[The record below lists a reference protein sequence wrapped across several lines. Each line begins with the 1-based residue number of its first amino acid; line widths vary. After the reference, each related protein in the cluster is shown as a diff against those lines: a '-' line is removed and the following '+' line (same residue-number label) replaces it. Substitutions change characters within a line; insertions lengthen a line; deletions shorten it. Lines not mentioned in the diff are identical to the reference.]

1 MAIVPSGV
9 SVPAQS
15 KELDNNVVTTS
26 YGTVYRQVVNLA
38 DPETPTNYQRVGSN
52 GAYVDVRN
60 VVALPLPTGAS
71 TGALQTTGNATL
83 SSIDTK
89 TPNLVSGRVPVDGSS
104 VTQPISAVSLP
115 LPTGASTAALQ
126 TSGNAS
132 LTSINTKL
140 PSLDGGYVPVTI
152 KNSSIEISN
161 DAGNPVPVSGTF
173 WQATQPV
180 SAVSLPLPTGAAT
193 EVTVAGLLTN
203 TQLRASNVNVAVNS
217 ALPTGANTIGSI
229 ANTSFAATQSG
240 TWNVTNISGTVSL
253 PTGAATEATLSA
265 LSAKFSALGQKTMS
279 ASVPVVLASNH
290 SDIVTKK
297 SASSYAHLNSTGTTT
312 IKSGAGILRRV
323 VVNTNGSGSNTFTI
337 YDNTS
342 GSGTVIAA
350 IDTVNGVSGHFE
362 YNVAFSTGLTVV
374 DASGT
379 SADITVIYE

>member
-60 VVALPLPTGAS
+60 VV
-71 TGALQTTGNATL
+71 
-83 SSIDTK
+83 
-89 TPNLVSGRVPVDGSS
+89 
-104 VTQPISAVSLP
+104 SLP

-132 LTSINTKL
+132 LTSIDTKL

-180 SAVSLPLPTGAAT
+180 SGTFWQATQPVSAVSLPLPTGAAT
-193 EVTVAGLLTN
+193 E
-203 TQLRASNVNVAVNS
+203 S
-217 ALPTGANTIGSI
+217 
-229 ANTSFAATQSG
+229 
-240 TWNVTNISGTVSL
+240 
-253 PTGAATEATLSA
+253 TLSA
-265 LSAKFSALGQKTMS
+265 LSAKFSALGQTTMS

-290 SDIVTKK
+290 SDIVTKN

-323 VVNTNGSGSNTFTI
+323 VVNTRGGITNTLTI

-350 IDTVNGVSGHFE
+350 IDTVNGVSGNFE

-374 DASGT
+374 NATGT

>member
-60 VVALPLPTGAS
+60 V
-71 TGALQTTGNATL
+71 
-83 SSIDTK
+83 
-89 TPNLVSGRVPVDGSS
+89 
-104 VTQPISAVSLP
+104 VSLP

-180 SAVSLPLPTGAAT
+180 SGTFWQATQPVSAVSLPLPTGAAT
-193 EVTVAGLLTN
+193 E
-203 TQLRASNVNVAVNS
+203 S
-217 ALPTGANTIGSI
+217 
-229 ANTSFAATQSG
+229 
-240 TWNVTNISGTVSL
+240 
-253 PTGAATEATLSA
+253 TLSA

-323 VVNTNGSGSNTFTI
+323 VINTKGTGSNTLTI

-350 IDTVNGVSGHFE
+350 IDTANGVSGHFE

-374 DASGT
+374 DATGT

>member
-60 VVALPLPTGAS
+60 VV
-71 TGALQTTGNATL
+71 
-83 SSIDTK
+83 
-89 TPNLVSGRVPVDGSS
+89 
-104 VTQPISAVSLP
+104 SLP
-115 LPTGASTAALQ
+115 LPTGASTATLQ

-132 LTSINTKL
+132 LTSIDAKL

-180 SAVSLPLPTGAAT
+180 SFTRLSSGTDSVTANIGTTNGLALDITVDSLLKPSSTLSAVSTITNTVTVKADTLVNQTNAFKVDGSAVTQPVSVVSLPLPIGAAT
-193 EVTVAGLLTN
+193 E
-203 TQLRASNVNVAVNS
+203 S
-217 ALPTGANTIGSI
+217 
-229 ANTSFAATQSG
+229 
-240 TWNVTNISGTVSL
+240 
-253 PTGAATEATLSA
+253 TLSA
-265 LSAKFSALGQKTMS
+265 LSAKFSALGQTTMA

-290 SDIVTKK
+290 SDIVTKN

-323 VVNTNGSGSNTFTI
+323 VINTKGGALNTFTV

-350 IDTVNGVSGHFE
+350 IDTANGVSGNFE

-374 DASGT
+374 GAIGT

>member
-15 KELDNNVVTTS
+15 KELDNTTVTTD
-26 YGTVYRQVVNLA
+26 YGLVYRQVITLA
-38 DPETPTNYQRVGSN
+38 DPETPTNYQRVGSS

-71 TGALQTTGNATL
+71 TAT
-83 SSIDTK
+83 
-89 TPNLVSGRVPVDGSS
+89 
-104 VTQPISAVSLP
+104 
-115 LPTGASTAALQ
+115 LQ

-132 LTSINTKL
+132 LTSIDTKL

-180 SAVSLPLPTGAAT
+180 SGTFWQATQPVSFTRLSSGTDSVTANIGTTNGLALDITVDSLLKPSSTLSAVSTITNTVTVKADTLVNQTNAFKVDGSAVTQPVSAVSLPLPAGAAT
-193 EVTVAGLLTN
+193 
-203 TQLRASNVNVAVNS
+203 AS
-217 ALPTGANTIGSI
+217 
-229 ANTSFAATQSG
+229 
-240 TWNVTNISGTVSL
+240 
-253 PTGAATEATLSA
+253 TLSS
-265 LSAKFSALGQKTMS
+265 LSAKFSALGQNTML

-323 VVNTNGSGSNTFTI
+323 VINTKGGAFNTFTV

-350 IDTVNGVSGHFE
+350 IDTANGVSGNFE

-374 DASGT
+374 GATGT

>member
-60 VVALPLPTGAS
+60 VV
-71 TGALQTTGNATL
+71 
-83 SSIDTK
+83 
-89 TPNLVSGRVPVDGSS
+89 
-104 VTQPISAVSLP
+104 SLP

-132 LTSINTKL
+132 LTSIDTKL

-180 SAVSLPLPTGAAT
+180 SGTFWQATQPVSFTRLSSGTDSVTANIGTTNGLALDITVDSLLKPSSTLSAVSTITNTVTVKADTLVNQTNAFKVDGSAVTQPVSAVSLPLPTGAAT
-193 EVTVAGLLTN
+193 E
-203 TQLRASNVNVAVNS
+203 S
-217 ALPTGANTIGSI
+217 
-229 ANTSFAATQSG
+229 
-240 TWNVTNISGTVSL
+240 
-253 PTGAATEATLSA
+253 TLSS
-265 LSAKFSALGQKTMS
+265 LSAKFSALGQATMA

-323 VVNTNGSGSNTFTI
+323 VINTRGGVLNTFTI

-350 IDTVNGVSGHFE
+350 IDTVNGVSGQFE
-362 YNVAFSTGLTVV
+362 YGVSFSTGLTVV
-374 DASGT
+374 NATGT

>member
-15 KELDNNVVTTS
+15 KELDNTTVTTS
-26 YGTVYRQVVNLA
+26 YGLVYRQVITLA

-60 VVALPLPTGAS
+60 VV
-71 TGALQTTGNATL
+71 
-83 SSIDTK
+83 
-89 TPNLVSGRVPVDGSS
+89 
-104 VTQPISAVSLP
+104 SLP

-132 LTSINTKL
+132 LTSIDTKL

-180 SAVSLPLPTGAAT
+180 SGTFWQATQPVSAVSLPLPTGAAT
-193 EVTVAGLLTN
+193 E
-203 TQLRASNVNVAVNS
+203 S
-217 ALPTGANTIGSI
+217 
-229 ANTSFAATQSG
+229 
-240 TWNVTNISGTVSL
+240 
-253 PTGAATEATLSA
+253 TLSA

-323 VVNTNGSGSNTFTI
+323 VINTKGSASNTFTI

>member
-15 KELDNNVVTTS
+15 KVLDNTTVTTA
-26 YGTVYRQVVNLA
+26 YGIVYRQVVTLA
-38 DPETPTNYQRVGSN
+38 DPETATNYQRVGSN

-60 VVALPLPTGAS
+60 V
-71 TGALQTTGNATL
+71 
-83 SSIDTK
+83 
-89 TPNLVSGRVPVDGSS
+89 
-104 VTQPISAVSLP
+104 VSLP

-180 SAVSLPLPTGAAT
+180 SGTFWQATQPVSAVSLPLPTGAAT
-193 EVTVAGLLTN
+193 E
-203 TQLRASNVNVAVNS
+203 S
-217 ALPTGANTIGSI
+217 
-229 ANTSFAATQSG
+229 
-240 TWNVTNISGTVSL
+240 
-253 PTGAATEATLSA
+253 TLSA

-312 IKSGAGILRRV
+312 IKTGAGIFRRL
-323 VVNTNGSGSNTFTI
+323 VVNTKGSSSNTFTI
-337 YDNTS
+337 YDNTV
-342 GSGTVIAA
+342 GSGTVIAT
-350 IDTVNGVSGHFE
+350 IDTVNAVGGFFE
-362 YNVAFSTGLTVV
+362 YGLAFSIGLTVV
-374 DASGT
+374 SATGT

>member
-15 KELDNNVVTTS
+15 KELDNTTVTTS
-26 YGTVYRQVVNLA
+26 YGLVYRQVITLA

-60 VVALPLPTGAS
+60 VV
-71 TGALQTTGNATL
+71 
-83 SSIDTK
+83 
-89 TPNLVSGRVPVDGSS
+89 
-104 VTQPISAVSLP
+104 
-115 LPTGASTAALQ
+115 
-126 TSGNAS
+126 
-132 LTSINTKL
+132 
-140 PSLDGGYVPVTI
+140 
-152 KNSSIEISN
+152 
-161 DAGNPVPVSGTF
+161 
-173 WQATQPV
+173 
-180 SAVSLPLPTGAAT
+180 SLPLPTGAAT
-193 EVTVAGLLTN
+193 E
-203 TQLRASNVNVAVNS
+203 S
-217 ALPTGANTIGSI
+217 
-229 ANTSFAATQSG
+229 
-240 TWNVTNISGTVSL
+240 
-253 PTGAATEATLSA
+253 TLSA

-374 DASGT
+374 DATGT

>member
-60 VVALPLPTGAS
+60 VV
-71 TGALQTTGNATL
+71 
-83 SSIDTK
+83 
-89 TPNLVSGRVPVDGSS
+89 
-104 VTQPISAVSLP
+104 SLP

-126 TSGNAS
+126 TSGNES

-180 SAVSLPLPTGAAT
+180 SFTRLSSGTDS
-193 EVTVAGLLTN
+193 VTVFQPTAANLN
-203 TQLRASNVNVAVNS
+203 ANVSGTV
-217 ALPTGANTIGSI
+217 
-229 ANTSFAATQSG
+229 AATQSG
-240 TWNVTNISGTVSL
+240 TWHVTNVSGVVSL
-253 PTGAATEATLSA
+253 PTGASTAANQTTGNSSLSSIDTKTPALVTGRVPVDGSAVTQPISAASLPLPAGAATQATLS
-265 LSAKFSALGQKTMS
+265 SIDAKFSALGQKTMS

-323 VVNTNGSGSNTFTI
+323 VINTKGTGSNTFTI

-350 IDTVNGVSGHFE
+350 IDTANGVSCHFE

-374 DASGT
+374 DATGT

>member
-1 MAIVPSGV
+1 MAIIPSGV

-15 KELDNNVVTTS
+15 KELDNTTVTTA
-26 YGTVYRQVVNLA
+26 YGLVYRQVITLA

-60 VVALPLPTGAS
+60 VV
-71 TGALQTTGNATL
+71 
-83 SSIDTK
+83 
-89 TPNLVSGRVPVDGSS
+89 
-104 VTQPISAVSLP
+104 SLP
-115 LPTGASTAALQ
+115 LPTGASTATLQ

-132 LTSINTKL
+132 LTSIDTKL

-161 DAGNPVPVSGTF
+161 DAGDPVPVSGTF
-173 WQATQPV
+173 WQATQPVSFTRLSSGTDSVTADIGTTNGLALDITVDSLLKPSSTLSAVSTITNTVTVKADTLVNQTNAFKVDGSAVTQPV

-193 EVTVAGLLTN
+193 E
-203 TQLRASNVNVAVNS
+203 S
-217 ALPTGANTIGSI
+217 
-229 ANTSFAATQSG
+229 
-240 TWNVTNISGTVSL
+240 
-253 PTGAATEATLSA
+253 TLSA
-265 LSAKFSALGQKTMS
+265 LSAKFSALGQTTMA

-323 VVNTNGSGSNTFTI
+323 VINTKGGALNTFTI

-350 IDTVNGVSGHFE
+350 IDTTSGVLGNFE

-374 DASGT
+374 DAIGT

>member
-15 KELDNNVVTTS
+15 KELDNTTVTTS
-26 YGTVYRQVVNLA
+26 YGLVYRQVITLA

-60 VVALPLPTGAS
+60 VV
-71 TGALQTTGNATL
+71 
-83 SSIDTK
+83 
-89 TPNLVSGRVPVDGSS
+89 
-104 VTQPISAVSLP
+104 
-115 LPTGASTAALQ
+115 
-126 TSGNAS
+126 
-132 LTSINTKL
+132 
-140 PSLDGGYVPVTI
+140 
-152 KNSSIEISN
+152 
-161 DAGNPVPVSGTF
+161 
-173 WQATQPV
+173 
-180 SAVSLPLPTGAAT
+180 SLPLPTGAAT
-193 EVTVAGLLTN
+193 E
-203 TQLRASNVNVAVNS
+203 S
-217 ALPTGANTIGSI
+217 
-229 ANTSFAATQSG
+229 
-240 TWNVTNISGTVSL
+240 
-253 PTGAATEATLSA
+253 TLSA

-323 VVNTNGSGSNTFTI
+323 VINTKGTGSNTLTI

-374 DASGT
+374 DATGT

>member
-1 MAIVPSGV
+1 MTSGFV
-9 SVPAQS
+9 QVPAQS
-15 KELDNNVVTTS
+15 KNLDTNTVTTTE
-26 YGTVYRQVVNLA
+26 GIVHRQVVNLA
-38 DPETPTNYQRVGSN
+38 DPTTPTSYMTVGAN

-60 VVALPLPTGAS
+60 V
-71 TGALQTTGNATL
+71 
-83 SSIDTK
+83 
-89 TPNLVSGRVPVDGSS
+89 
-104 VTQPISAVSLP
+104 VSLP

-132 LTSINTKL
+132 LTSIDTKL

-180 SAVSLPLPTGAAT
+180 SGTFWQATQPVSAVSLPLPTGAAT
-193 EVTVAGLLTN
+193 E
-203 TQLRASNVNVAVNS
+203 S
-217 ALPTGANTIGSI
+217 
-229 ANTSFAATQSG
+229 
-240 TWNVTNISGTVSL
+240 
-253 PTGAATEATLSA
+253 TLSA
-265 LSAKFSALGQKTMS
+265 LSAKFSALGQNTML

-290 SDIVTKK
+290 SNIVTKK

-374 DASGT
+374 DATGT

>member
-15 KELDNNVVTTS
+15 KELDNTTVTTA
-26 YGTVYRQVVNLA
+26 YGLVYRQVITLA

-60 VVALPLPTGAS
+60 VV
-71 TGALQTTGNATL
+71 
-83 SSIDTK
+83 
-89 TPNLVSGRVPVDGSS
+89 
-104 VTQPISAVSLP
+104 
-115 LPTGASTAALQ
+115 
-126 TSGNAS
+126 
-132 LTSINTKL
+132 
-140 PSLDGGYVPVTI
+140 
-152 KNSSIEISN
+152 
-161 DAGNPVPVSGTF
+161 
-173 WQATQPV
+173 
-180 SAVSLPLPTGAAT
+180 SLPLPTGAAT
-193 EVTVAGLLTN
+193 E
-203 TQLRASNVNVAVNS
+203 S
-217 ALPTGANTIGSI
+217 
-229 ANTSFAATQSG
+229 
-240 TWNVTNISGTVSL
+240 
-253 PTGAATEATLSA
+253 TLSA

-323 VVNTNGSGSNTFTI
+323 VINTRGGVLNTFTI

-342 GSGTVIAA
+342 GSGTVIAV
-350 IDTVNGVSGHFE
+350 IDTVNGVSGQFE

-374 DASGT
+374 NATGT

>member
-9 SVPAQS
+9 TVPAQS

-60 VVALPLPTGAS
+60 VV
-71 TGALQTTGNATL
+71 
-83 SSIDTK
+83 
-89 TPNLVSGRVPVDGSS
+89 
-104 VTQPISAVSLP
+104 SLP

-132 LTSINTKL
+132 LTSIDTKL
-140 PSLDGGYVPVTI
+140 PSLDGGHVPVTI

-180 SAVSLPLPTGAAT
+180 SFTRLSSGTDSVTANIGTTNGLALDITVDSLLKPSSTLSAVSTITNTVTVKADTLVNQTNAFKVDGSAVTQPVSAVSLPLPTDAAT
-193 EVTVAGLLTN
+193 E
-203 TQLRASNVNVAVNS
+203 S
-217 ALPTGANTIGSI
+217 
-229 ANTSFAATQSG
+229 
-240 TWNVTNISGTVSL
+240 
-253 PTGAATEATLSA
+253 TLSA
-265 LSAKFSALGQKTMS
+265 LSAKFSALGQTTMS

-323 VVNTNGSGSNTFTI
+323 VINTKGSASNTFTI

-362 YNVAFSTGLTVV
+362 YNAAFSTGLTVV
-374 DASGT
+374 GATGT

>member
-60 VVALPLPTGAS
+60 VV
-71 TGALQTTGNATL
+71 
-83 SSIDTK
+83 
-89 TPNLVSGRVPVDGSS
+89 
-104 VTQPISAVSLP
+104 SLP

-132 LTSINTKL
+132 LTSIDTKL

-180 SAVSLPLPTGAAT
+180 SGTFWQATQPVSFTRLSSGTDSVTANIGTTNGLALDITVDSLLKPSSTLSAVSTITNTVTVKADTLVNQTNAFKVDGSAVTQPVSAVSLPLPTGAAT
-193 EVTVAGLLTN
+193 E
-203 TQLRASNVNVAVNS
+203 S
-217 ALPTGANTIGSI
+217 
-229 ANTSFAATQSG
+229 
-240 TWNVTNISGTVSL
+240 
-253 PTGAATEATLSA
+253 TLSA
-265 LSAKFSALGQKTMS
+265 LSAKFSALGQTTMS

-323 VVNTNGSGSNTFTI
+323 VINTKGGAFNTFTV

-350 IDTVNGVSGHFE
+350 IDTANGVSGNFE

-374 DASGT
+374 GATGT

>member
-15 KELDNNVVTTS
+15 KELDNTTVTTS
-26 YGTVYRQVVNLA
+26 YGLVYRQVITLA

-60 VVALPLPTGAS
+60 VVALPLPTGA
-71 TGALQTTGNATL
+71 
-83 SSIDTK
+83 
-89 TPNLVSGRVPVDGSS
+89 
-104 VTQPISAVSLP
+104 
-115 LPTGASTAALQ
+115 
-126 TSGNAS
+126 
-132 LTSINTKL
+132 
-140 PSLDGGYVPVTI
+140 
-152 KNSSIEISN
+152 
-161 DAGNPVPVSGTF
+161 
-173 WQATQPV
+173 
-180 SAVSLPLPTGAAT
+180 AT
-193 EVTVAGLLTN
+193 E
-203 TQLRASNVNVAVNS
+203 S
-217 ALPTGANTIGSI
+217 
-229 ANTSFAATQSG
+229 
-240 TWNVTNISGTVSL
+240 
-253 PTGAATEATLSA
+253 TLSA

-323 VVNTNGSGSNTFTI
+323 VINTKGSASNTFTI

>member
-1 MAIVPSGV
+1 MI
-9 SVPAQS
+9 
-15 KELDNNVVTTS
+15 T
-26 YGTVYRQVVNLA
+26 LA

-60 VVALPLPTGAS
+60 VVA
-71 TGALQTTGNATL
+71 
-83 SSIDTK
+83 
-89 TPNLVSGRVPVDGSS
+89 
-104 VTQPISAVSLP
+104 LP

-180 SAVSLPLPTGAAT
+180 SGTFWQATQPVSFTRLSSGTDSVTANIGTTNGLALDITVDSLLKPSSTLSAVSTITNTVTVKADTLVNQTNAFKVDGSAVTQPVSVVSLPLPTGAAT
-193 EVTVAGLLTN
+193 E
-203 TQLRASNVNVAVNS
+203 S
-217 ALPTGANTIGSI
+217 
-229 ANTSFAATQSG
+229 
-240 TWNVTNISGTVSL
+240 
-253 PTGAATEATLSA
+253 TLGA
-265 LSAKFSALGQKTMS
+265 LSAKFSALGQATMA

-323 VVNTNGSGSNTFTI
+323 VINTKGGAFNTFTV

-350 IDTVNGVSGHFE
+350 IDTANGVSGNFE

-374 DASGT
+374 GATGT

>member
-15 KELDNNVVTTS
+15 KELDNTAVTTA
-26 YGTVYRQVVNLA
+26 YGLVYRQVITLA

-60 VVALPLPTGAS
+60 VV
-71 TGALQTTGNATL
+71 
-83 SSIDTK
+83 
-89 TPNLVSGRVPVDGSS
+89 
-104 VTQPISAVSLP
+104 
-115 LPTGASTAALQ
+115 
-126 TSGNAS
+126 
-132 LTSINTKL
+132 
-140 PSLDGGYVPVTI
+140 
-152 KNSSIEISN
+152 
-161 DAGNPVPVSGTF
+161 
-173 WQATQPV
+173 
-180 SAVSLPLPTGAAT
+180 SLPLPTGAAT
-193 EVTVAGLLTN
+193 E
-203 TQLRASNVNVAVNS
+203 S
-217 ALPTGANTIGSI
+217 
-229 ANTSFAATQSG
+229 
-240 TWNVTNISGTVSL
+240 
-253 PTGAATEATLSA
+253 TLSA

-323 VVNTNGSGSNTFTI
+323 VINTKGSASNTFTV

-350 IDTVNGVSGHFE
+350 IDTVNGASGHFE

-374 DASGT
+374 DATGT

>member
-15 KELDNNVVTTS
+15 KELDNTRVTTA
-26 YGTVYRQVVNLA
+26 YGLVYRQVITLA

-60 VVALPLPTGAS
+60 VV
-71 TGALQTTGNATL
+71 
-83 SSIDTK
+83 
-89 TPNLVSGRVPVDGSS
+89 
-104 VTQPISAVSLP
+104 SLP
-115 LPTGASTAALQ
+115 LPTGASTSALQ

-132 LTSINTKL
+132 LTSIDTKL

-180 SAVSLPLPTGAAT
+180 SGTFWQATQPVSFTRLSSGADSVTANIGTTNGLALDITVNSLLKPSSTLSAVSTITNTVTVKADTLVNQTNAFKVDGSAVTQPVSAVSLPLPIGAAT
-193 EVTVAGLLTN
+193 E
-203 TQLRASNVNVAVNS
+203 S
-217 ALPTGANTIGSI
+217 
-229 ANTSFAATQSG
+229 
-240 TWNVTNISGTVSL
+240 
-253 PTGAATEATLSA
+253 TLSS
-265 LSAKFSALGQKTMS
+265 LSAKFSALGQATMA

-323 VVNTNGSGSNTFTI
+323 VINTKGSASNTFTI

-374 DASGT
+374 DATGT